1 LEELGPL
8 FVHPYQ
14 PDQFWILILIVSLPA
29 IVASLYVLIRGQLPA
44 ALSSSLMILLPLVAY
59 LLGDIHF
66 SSLMILLPLVAYLL
80 GDIHLMDESKR
91 VNYCG
96 SCHEAMSPM
105 FETMHND
112 DSTLAGF
119 HYKRG
124 AISHQTACYSC
135 HSGYGLSGDM
145 TAKLAGMRHM
155 LQTALGSEDY
165 PLRLRRSFDIDS
177 CLDCHAEAKPFRAI
191 EDHRE
196 LDIQEALLARDMGC
210 TGECHETAHPEEA
223 RHGAAAFAEAR

>member
-1 LEELGPL
+1 LEDLGPL

-29 IVASLYVLIRGQLPA
+29 IAASLYVLIRGQLPA
-44 ALSSSLMILLPLVAY
+44 ALSSS
-59 LLGDIHF
+59 F
-66 SSLMILLPLVAYLL
+66 MILLPLVAYLL

-165 PLRLRRSFDIDS
+165 PLRLRRPFDIDS

-196 LDIQEALLARDMGC
+196 LDIQEALLAREMGC
-210 TGECHETAHPEEA
+210 AGECHETAHPEEA

>member
-44 ALSSSLMILLPLVAY
+44 ALS
-59 LLGDIHF
+59 

>member
-1 LEELGPL
+1 MEDLGPL

-29 IVASLYVLIRGQLPA
+29 IAASLYVLIRGQLPA
-44 ALSSSLMILLPLVAY
+44 ALS
-59 LLGDIHF
+59 

-119 HYKRG
+119 HYQRG

-165 PLRLRRSFDIDS
+165 PLRLRRPFDIDS

-196 LDIQEALLARDMGC
+196 LDIQEALLEREMGC
-210 TGECHETAHPEEA
+210 TGECHETAHP
-223 RHGAAAFAEAR
+223 

>member
-1 LEELGPL
+1 MEDLGPL

-29 IVASLYVLIRGQLPA
+29 IAASLYVLIRGQLPA
-44 ALSSSLMILLPLVAY
+44 ALS
-59 LLGDIHF
+59 

-165 PLRLRRSFDIDS
+165 PLRLRRPFDIDS

-196 LDIQEALLARDMGC
+196 LDIQEALLAREMGC
-210 TGECHETAHPEEA
+210 AGESHETAHPEEA
-223 RHGAAAFAEAR
+223 RHGAAAFAEVR

>member
-1 LEELGPL
+1 MEDLGPL

-29 IVASLYVLIRGQLPA
+29 IAASLYVLIRGQLPA
-44 ALSSSLMILLPLVAY
+44 ALS
-59 LLGDIHF
+59 

-165 PLRLRRSFDIDS
+165 PLRLRRPFDIDS

-196 LDIQEALLARDMGC
+196 LDIQEALLAREMGC
-210 TGECHETAHPEEA
+210 AGECHETAHPEEA
-223 RHGAAAFAEAR
+223 RHGAAAFAEVR